1 MLIRLAP
8 QRKVSAMMTK
18 AKVELCYDGKP
29 ARVLFVDIKGSPKGQ
44 RLMNAIEAAVE
55 KAAKDDKEWTR
66 WNLLDVL
73 SASGS

>member
-1 MLIRLAP
+1 
-8 QRKVSAMMTK
+8 MTK

-29 ARVLFVDIKGSPKGQ
+29 SRVLFVDLKGNPKGQ
-44 RLMNAIEAAVE
+44 KLMNAIEGAVE

-73 SASGS
+73 SVGGR